1 MVLDYPYEKLS
12 SISIGKPMMIL
23 RKKIPAETEN
33 RNVKT
38 DKQRNGKPKKKTK
51 KCIEGIKVDFVLS
64 FSLVSF

>member
-1 MVLDYPYEKLS
+1 
-12 SISIGKPMMIL
+12 MMIL